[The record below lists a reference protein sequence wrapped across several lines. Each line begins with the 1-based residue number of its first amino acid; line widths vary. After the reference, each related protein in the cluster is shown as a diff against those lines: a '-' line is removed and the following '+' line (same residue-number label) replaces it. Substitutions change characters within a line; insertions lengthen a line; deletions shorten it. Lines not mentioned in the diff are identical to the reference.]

1 MIQGA
6 NSFDWNHMRAFL
18 ATAEEGSLS
27 AAARKLGLTQPTL
40 GRQVTALEAELNLML
55 FERVGRNLVLT
66 QAGEELLQ
74 HVRAMNA
81 AADQVA
87 LVASGQSQAVE
98 GVVRITASDVF
109 SAYLLPPIMK
119 ELRARGPQLEIDIV
133 AANDIRDLM
142 RREADIAIRHVRP
155 DQPDLIARL
164 VREARGYFYAS
175 SDYLDR
181 KGRPE
186 TLDDLRDHDFIS
198 FGNVTQML
206 GFLHPLGFPIS
217 ENNFRIGSES
227 GVVSWELVRQG
238 FGIAAMADDV
248 AAATP
253 DVERV
258 LPDLAPV
265 VFPVWLT
272 THRELHTSRRIRLVF
287 DLLAEFL
294 AQKPEAKFSD

>member
-119 ELRARGPQLEIDIV
+119 ELRARARSWKLTLLRP
-133 AANDIRDLM
+133 M
-142 RREADIAIRHVRP
+142 TSAI
-155 DQPDLIARL
+155 
-164 VREARGYFYAS
+164 
-175 SDYLDR
+175 
-181 KGRPE
+181 
-186 TLDDLRDHDFIS
+186 
-198 FGNVTQML
+198 
-206 GFLHPLGFPIS
+206 
-217 ENNFRIGSES
+217 
-227 GVVSWELVRQG
+227 
-238 FGIAAMADDV
+238 
-248 AAATP
+248 
-253 DVERV
+253 
-258 LPDLAPV
+258 
-265 VFPVWLT
+265 
-272 THRELHTSRRIRLVF
+272 
-287 DLLAEFL
+287 
-294 AQKPEAKFSD
+294 